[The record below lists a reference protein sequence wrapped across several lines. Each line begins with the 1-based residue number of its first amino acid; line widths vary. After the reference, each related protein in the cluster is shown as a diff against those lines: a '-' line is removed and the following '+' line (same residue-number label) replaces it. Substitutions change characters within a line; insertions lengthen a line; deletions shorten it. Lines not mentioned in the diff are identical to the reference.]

1 MAEDTRDRTSDSNNN
16 NKPPRKQDSSSAE
29 KEKQDNASLASR
41 VQDSASGLARNAF
54 FTPGP
59 PQDISRSLPGGSKA
73 APSSLSSASSL
84 QPVADQYR
92 HPAASSSARE
102 HAGALPPET
111 FRSSSSQQDHFG
123 HPSFTEDEFQHTY
136 DAGVY
141 DNAEV
146 GKGKGKGKATDTG
159 LDPSTAS
166 PSAFDTA
173 WQKSSLEAQQPQPPP
188 DGAVVASLLS
198 ERTFDPEFPPSAN
211 ESFEPVDTELSPM
224 TLTPEEVRTI
234 ELFRRH
240 MPAPE
245 PTAPSSKINHASL
258 VPDIGSF
265 LDSVPTGPGT
275 DAAALR
281 DDVLT
286 SLPGAEDWLAVEE
299 RYHDEV
305 WGYLRPTLEAAAK
318 EMEESKDSRGT
329 EDGPAVR
336 RLKMVLK
343 HMQG

>member
-1 MAEDTRDRTSDSNNN
+1 MAEDSRDRSNKDN
-16 NKPPRKQDSSSAE
+16 NKPPRKQDSSSAD

-41 VQDSASGLARNAF
+41 VQDSALGLARNAF

-59 PQDISRSLPGGSKA
+59 PQDIARGLPGGSKA
-73 APSSLSSASSL
+73 GPSSSLSSASASS

-92 HPAASSSARE
+92 HPSASSSARE
-102 HAGALPPET
+102 FPSET
-111 FRSSSSQQDHFG
+111 FRSSSSQQDQFG

-136 DAGVY
+136 DTGVY

-159 LDPSTAS
+159 LEQSTS
-166 PSAFDTA
+166 TFDTA
-173 WQKSSLEAQQPQPPP
+173 WQKSSLEAQQPQPPS
-188 DGAVVASLLS
+188 DGAAVASLLS
-198 ERTFDPEFPPSAN
+198 ERTFDPEFPSSAN
-211 ESFEPVDTELSPM
+211 EPFEPVDTELSPV
-224 TLTPEEVRTI
+224 TLTPEEIRTI

-240 MPAPE
+240 MPMAPE
-245 PTAPSSKINHASL
+245 PTAPSSRLNHASL

-318 EMEESKDSRGT
+318 EMEERKDSKGT